1 MINNL
6 SLKKR
11 LLFAVLAV
19 GVLCLLLGFVYVQ
32 WLRVVLVNKVIEERH
47 DHLVTILQE
56 RIKSKEEFGIGV
68 SVMLA
73 QDPIIRH
80 ALATDDRQLAT
91 TTVNDI
97 LEIYTTTTNYQG
109 LRVQMHTD
117 RGLSWLRSW
126 APDQFDDDVSFRASI
141 QRMLQEQRPVA
152 VQNEMG
158 RQGLAIRGLAPI
170 IDNGRYLGSLELL
183 QGVGSISRDFERDGA
198 AYLLLLSQNALADSP
213 GVRNNRRIG
222 DYIVANDRWF
232 NDHALNFGRS
242 LNFKQLVEQGSAL
255 GAEWFAAA
263 LPLVNERG
271 ENIGLHLVG
280 VPAQEVRAEVADA
293 TRFAWLFLALI
304 AALVVLMGLLIA
316 WLVQQSMIT
325 PIKNNVAR
333 IAEMKH
339 NRTHR
344 LNVERQDELGVLFQA
359 VNQYADYLQQVLQQI
374 TDTASQLASVAQR
387 LLGEAHNGL
396 DLVNQQHNETQ
407 QVASASVEMAASA
420 EEMSGNAKQTQD
432 SAEQALGSAK
442 QGSGVVSETR
452 SAIEA
457 LAANM
462 HTMLHSIQLL
472 DERSQSIGG
481 VLHTITEIS
490 EQTNLLALNA
500 AIEAAR
506 AGEAG
511 RGFAVVADEVRNLA
525 SKTKTSTSE
534 IYQIINELQS
544 AVTEVTTAI
553 GQGQDQ
559 TERCVSYAQQ
569 ASEQLDFI
577 QQTVSAVHHH
587 GTHINQA
594 AKEQRHVAEEVSKNI
609 VQVNALS
616 DHSGQL
622 AREILAIAESLN
634 QRATELEGL
643 LV

>member
-1 MINNL
+1 MNNL
-6 SLKKR
+6 SLKQR

-19 GVLCLLLGFVYVQ
+19 GALCLLLGFVYVQ
-32 WLRVVLVNKVIEERH
+32 WLRVTLVNEVIEERR

-73 QDPIIRH
+73 QHCTLRQ
-80 ALATDDRQLAT
+80 AVLTDDRPLAT
-91 TTVNDI
+91 TTLNRI
-97 LEIYTTTTNYQG
+97 LETYATTTNYRG
-109 LRVQMHTD
+109 LRVQIHTD

-126 APDQFDDDVSFRASI
+126 APDQFGDDVSFRASI
-141 QRMLQEQRPVA
+141 QRMLQERSPAVA
-152 VQNEMG
+152 QDEMG

-170 IDNGRYLGSLELL
+170 IDDGRYLGSLELL

-198 AYLLLLSQNALADSP
+198 AYLLLLSQDALADSP
-213 GVRNNRRIG
+213 GVRDNRRIG

-242 LNFKQLVEQGSAL
+242 LNFKQLVEQGTEL

-263 LPLVNERG
+263 VPLVNARG
-271 ENIGLHLVG
+271 ATMGLHLVG
-280 VPAQEVRAEVADA
+280 VPAQEVRAEIANA

-304 AALVVLMGLLIA
+304 AVLVVLMGLLIA
-316 WLVQQSMIT
+316 WLVQRSMIT
-325 PIKNNVAR
+325 PIKHNIAR
-333 IAEMKH
+333 IAEMEN
-339 NRTHR
+339 NREQR
-344 LNVERQDELGVLFQA
+344 LTVERQDELGVLFQA
-359 VNQYADYLQQVLQQI
+359 VNHYADYLQQVLQQI
-374 TDTASQLASVAQR
+374 ADTAHQLATTAQQ
-387 LLGEAHNGL
+387 LLGEAHKGL
-396 DLVNQQHNETQ
+396 DLVNRQQNETQ

-420 EEMSGNAKQTQD
+420 EEMSGSAKQTQD

-452 SAIEA
+452 GAIGS

-462 HTMLHSIQLL
+462 RTMLHSIQLL
-472 DERSQSIGG
+472 DQRSQRIGS
-481 VLHTITEIS
+481 VLQTITDIS

-506 AGEAG
+506 AGEHG
-511 RGFAVVADEVRNLA
+511 RSFAVVADEVRSLA
-525 SKTKTSTSE
+525 NKTKTSTSE
-534 IYQIINELQS
+534 IDQIIHELQS
-544 AVTEVTTAI
+544 AVGEVTTAI

-559 TERCVSYAQQ
+559 TERCVNFAQQ

-577 QQTVSAVHHH
+577 QQTVSDVHQQ

-594 AKEQRHVAEEVSKNI
+594 ANEQRNVAEEVSQNI

-634 QRATELEGL
+634 QRAKELETL